1 MLSLVAEC
9 RPDLSLHMYL
19 TKEKEQL
26 SVKGT
31 VQRDFLP
38 PNFFIIRASLGYSL
52 TYVCVKIFSIL
63 VKF

>member
-38 PNFFIIRASLGYSL
+38 PNFFIIRTSLGYVTDL
-52 TYVCVKIFSIL
+52 CMCKNIFD
-63 VKF
+63 FG